1 MKIWV
6 LLLYFI
12 SDAICAFNEM
22 TAFIFILA
30 FIFVSTLS
38 LRGGD
43 YVYYMLFTFVD
54 LFLNLSIITLFI
66 IL

>member
-12 SDAICAFNEM
+12 SDAICAFSEM
-22 TAFIFILA
+22 TVFIFILA
-30 FIFVSTLS
+30 SIFVSTLN